1 MHVCCF
7 AEEVQYKGKGG
18 WGGGGQRDT
27 TVDGDRS
34 VLLLLLLCSF
44 TVLGQKVLILFFSV
58 RGCDSVENASMMS

>member
-1 MHVCCF
+1 M
-7 AEEVQYKGKGG
+7 G
-18 WGGGGQRDT
+18 WGGQRDT